1 MIDLH
6 THSTASDG
14 TFSPAQLINLAV
26 DRGVSAIALTDHDT
40 IDGIAEFMATGA
52 GFDSVR
58 AIPGVEVSAIF
69 NRRELHLVGLF
80 IDPANQRLLNLLEQ
94 IRADREY
101 RNLIIVQRVCDMGYE
116 ISYDEV
122 LAEAGGEVVG
132 RPHFAGVLMRK
143 YDFSSR
149 QAVFDA
155 CLKRGTRGYVP
166 RKLPQPHE
174 VIATIHAAG
183 GCVVWAHPIYRD
195 KGERSFMRRVL
206 RELVPIGLD
215 AVEAYYS
222 SFSSAQEATVIAL
235 ANEFKLALSGGSDFH
250 GANIQEIELGVG
262 YGELNVPD
270 ELLIELAAR
279 ASTALSNY

>member
-14 TFSPAQLINLAV
+14 TFTPRQVAGLAV
-26 DRGVSAIALTDHDT
+26 EHGLKAVALTDHDT
-40 IDGIAEFMATGA
+40 VDGITEFMAGATGNNI
-52 GFDSVR
+52 R
-58 AIPGVEVSAIF
+58 LIPGVEISAIF
-69 NRRELHLVGLF
+69 NKRELHMVGLF
-80 IDPANQRLLNLLEQ
+80 VDTENRQLLDLLAQ
-94 IRADREY
+94 IRRDREY

-122 LAEAGGEVVG
+122 MAEAGGDVVG

-166 RKLPQPHE
+166 RKLPQPQQ
-174 VIATIHAAG
+174 VIEAVHAAG
-183 GCVVWAHPIYRD
+183 GCVVWGHPIYRD

-206 RELVPIGLD
+206 KVLVPVGLD

-222 SFSSAQEATVIAL
+222 SFSPAQESIVKDL
-235 ANEFKLALSGGSDFH
+235 ADEFNLALSGGSDFH
-250 GANIQEIELGVG
+250 GANIPEIELGTG

-270 ELLIELAAR
+270 ELLNELEKR
-279 ASTALSNY
+279 AGG

>member
-14 TFSPAQLINLAV
+14 TFTPSKLAALAV
-26 DRGVSAIALTDHDT
+26 ERGLKAVALTDHDT
-40 IDGIAEFMATGA
+40 VDGIAEFMAGA
-52 GFDSVR
+52 AENSIR
-58 AIPGVEVSAIF
+58 LIPGVEVSSIF
-69 NRRELHLVGLF
+69 NKRELHLVGLF
-80 IDPANQRLLNLLEQ
+80 LDIENRQLLDLLAQ
-94 IRADREY
+94 IRRDREY

-122 LAEAGGEVVG
+122 MAEAGGDVVG

-166 RKLPQPHE
+166 RKLPQPQQVIE
-174 VIATIHAAG
+174 VIHAAG
-183 GCVVWAHPIYRD
+183 GCVVWGHPIYRD

-206 RELVPIGLD
+206 KTLVPAGLD

-222 SFSSAQEATVIAL
+222 NFSPAQECIVKDL
-235 ANEFKLALSGGSDFH
+235 ADEFNLALSGGSDFH
-250 GANIQEIELGVG
+250 GANIPDIELGTG

-270 ELLIELAAR
+270 ELLDELAKR
-279 ASTALSNY
+279 GEGRS